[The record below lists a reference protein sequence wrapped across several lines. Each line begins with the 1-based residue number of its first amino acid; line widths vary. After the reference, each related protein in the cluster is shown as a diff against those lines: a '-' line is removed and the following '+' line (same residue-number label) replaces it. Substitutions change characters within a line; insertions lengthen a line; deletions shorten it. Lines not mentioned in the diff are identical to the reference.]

1 MMKVNFTQDEVKNI
15 KDIIEQ
21 YRNVSG
27 ELAMY
32 QVQADEIQEKVIT
45 LEKSLKDI
53 KNQEDKLISELH
65 KKYGDFSLQ
74 DIYYAIQ

>member
-1 MMKVNFTQDEVKNI
+1 MKNKFTEDDIKLI

-53 KNQEDKLISELH
+53 KDQEDKLISELH

-74 DIYYAIQ
+74 DIYNAIQ

>member
-1 MMKVNFTQDEVKNI
+1 MKTNFTEEDIKLI

-32 QVQADEIQEKVIT
+32 QVEAEKIQDKVISLNKNLEDIKEQEK
-45 LEKSLKDI
+45 
-53 KNQEDKLISELH
+53 KLMIELH
-65 KKYGDFSLQ
+65 KKYGEFGLQ
-74 DIYYAIQ
+74 DIYDAIQ

>member
-1 MMKVNFTQDEVKNI
+1 MKTNFTEEDIKLI

-32 QVQADEIQEKVIT
+32 QVEEEKIQDKVISLNKNLEDIKEQEK
-45 LEKSLKDI
+45 
-53 KNQEDKLISELH
+53 KLIE
-65 KKYGDFSLQ
+65 
-74 DIYYAIQ
+74 